1 MVCYCKGLYV
11 CWYNISCFDGG
22 HSVHSD
28 ITYHVLQIIHSKS
41 LPQVVEDSRT
51 ILLELEVTGKVL
63 SGGGTEKTALQNV
76 SMGCFMFKCII
87 HYGSITHQHHAHH
100 VPHAE
105 HMKNLI

>member
-41 LPQVVEDSRT
+41 LSQVVEDSWT

-63 SGGGTEKTALQNV
+63 SGGGTAKTALQNV
-76 SMGCFMFKCII
+76 SMGFFHSIEYIVTYHNTLGLSASYII
-87 HYGSITHQHHAHH
+87 G
-100 VPHAE
+100 V
-105 HMKNLI
+105 